1 MNKDKVNKMQ
11 CPKCGADAIVTIED
25 STQRIKCTNCD
36 YDVVTTFIPDIEI
49 DETLYT
55 IKITSGNYSLDFVK
69 SLSKITTLN
78 FISIKKMLDSN
89 SFEFSSNAIT
99 VKELKE
105 LCISNSINYSLYPN
119 FKY

>member
-1 MNKDKVNKMQ
+1 MNKEKTETMQ
-11 CPKCGADAIVTIED
+11 CPKCGANATVTIED

-36 YDVVTTFIPDIEI
+36 YDVVTTFIPEIEI

-55 IKITSGNYSLDFVK
+55 IKITSSNYSLDFIK

-78 FISIKKMLDSN
+78 FISVKKMLDSN

-99 VKELKE
+99 IKKLKE
-105 LCISNSINYSLYPN
+105 LCISNSIEYSVYPD